1 MYKIHVALKVNKR
14 GQGGQQTTY
23 ESERIRIL
31 CVPLAEIV
39 DNRLHMNLNSSLSSS
54 PIVIYND
61 GSSEQFTVPIY
72 ERYLVIR

>member
-1 MYKIHVALKVNKR
+1 M
-14 GQGGQQTTY
+14 
-23 ESERIRIL
+23 
-31 CVPLAEIV
+31 

-72 ERYLVIR
+72 ERYLVIRRRFFIFTKSTKKFLVNIKIIC